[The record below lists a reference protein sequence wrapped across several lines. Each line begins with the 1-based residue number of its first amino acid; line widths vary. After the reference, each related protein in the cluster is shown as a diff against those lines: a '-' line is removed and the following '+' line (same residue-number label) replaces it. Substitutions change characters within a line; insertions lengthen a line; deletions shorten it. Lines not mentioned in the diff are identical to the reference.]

1 MTAVIYAR
9 YSSDNQREESIEG
22 QIRECTAYAEKN
34 GITIVKHYIDRAISA
49 KTDNRPEFQ
58 QMIKDSDKKLFDIV
72 LVWKLD
78 RFARNR
84 YDSARYKTQLKK
96 NGVKLMSA
104 TEIISEGPEGIILE
118 SVLEGYAEYYS
129 ADLAEKV
136 VRGQTENILK
146 GRCNGGRGTFGYTL
160 DSERKFHIDPLTSP
174 FVLESFRK
182 YNEGSTMKEIRD
194 WLNEN
199 GIKNPVG
206 GAFTYNSVEHMLKN
220 RRYIGE
226 LKFRDVVV
234 PDAIPPIIPLELFED
249 VQEKIAKNKKAPARR
264 KAEDDYL
271 LTTKLFCGYCG
282 ALMFGESGTSRT
294 GEVHRYYKCATAKK
308 HKGCKKKTVRKQ
320 WLEDLVVN
328 QTMQLVKDDAA
339 MESIIAKVMELQNKE
354 NTNIPLYKKQ
364 LRDAESGIQNM
375 LNAIQAGILT
385 SSTKERL
392 EQLEETK
399 RELEARIAEEK
410 LAKPKV
416 TEEFIRFWLLRFRK
430 LDMSLKDQRQALVD
444 TFINAIY
451 LYDDKVLITF
461 NYKEG
466 TQTVTFGEAAEAASK
481 GNGSDLDCFTAPENA
496 VKSKDFMAFLFCK
509 PWVHGFCTV
518 FARSVLSMSDY
529 VGRCIALQSVPFF
542 ASGEQGQAQLCL
554 HFRVGILEQFQK
566 SRHGDG
572 GFACGGY
579 SLRAGGVGLGIEAA
593 FKLLAP
599 LHRQQKGIVQK
610 LMDLMEGSAGEGAL
624 LLLGRKV
631 SPLAAHILSA
641 RGLAQGVVQGFDVL
655 RPQLLHLH
663 LPDIG
668 DDEVLDEGQIGLVGL
683 GCPLVLAA
691 LLGQPVHQEL
701 CYRHRGRD
709 QEIAGRQLMLDLF
722 LAFYRLLLGGKALPF
737 VAALAVLVLIG
748 VLFFNFLLQFSIAV
762 VMIRAG
768 IECAKS
774 ILHKAAMRFLHGGGR
789 HIMYVDWEYYKIF
802 YYVAKYQNFTKA
814 ARVLGNNQPNITH
827 SMNRLESQLNCVL
840 FIRSNRGVTLTP
852 EGEMLYSRIASAAVQ
867 IQDAEEELSASA
879 TLEHG
884 TISISATETAL
895 NIYLSKKLQDFHTE
909 YPGIRLRI
917 SNHSTPQAVQA
928 VKNGEVDFAIVS
940 TPAEIESGLK
950 MVELKPFYEVL
961 VGGRTFTALASQSLT
976 LKELRSYPL
985 ISLSDESVTRSLYRQ
1000 FFLDHGAVL
1009 KPDTEAATTDQM
1021 LTLVKS
1027 ELGLAFVP
1035 EPMARDGLE
1044 RGELVQL
1051 HLQEIIP
1058 TRSICLVYDRHRPL
1072 NTAARKFQQML
1083 TKADP
1088 PRPAESKQTE
1098 SISFVSQ

>member
-129 ADLAEKV
+129 ADLSEKV
-136 VRGQTENILK
+136 IRGMTENALK
-146 GRCNGGRGTFGYTL
+146 GKFTGGAIPFGYIINA
-160 DSERKFHIDPLTSP
+160 DHRFEIDPLTAP
-174 FVLESFRK
+174 FVAETFQR
-182 YNEGSTMKEIRD
+182 YNDGQTMREIRD
-194 WLNEN
+194 WLNEK
-199 GIKNPVG
+199 GVKNQRG
-206 GAFTYNSVEHMLKN
+206 GLMTFNTIQHMLNN

-226 LKFRDVVV
+226 LKYRDVLI
-234 PDAIPPIIPLELFED
+234 PDAIPSIVSAELFND

-354 NTNIPLYKKQ
+354 NTNIPLYEKQ

-466 TQTVTFGEAAEAASK
+466 TQTVTFGEATEVASE

-496 VKSKDFMAFLFCK
+496 VKSKDFMAFLFF
-509 PWVHGFCTV
+509 WQSLHT
-518 FARSVLSMSDY
+518 FAHLLHT
-529 VGRCIALQSVPFF
+529 LQKSHERF
-542 ASGEQGQAQLCL
+542 ASLAQ
-554 HFRVGILEQFQK
+554 HVFRCTKKNLLREEH
-566 SRHGDG
+566 SRQ
-572 GFACGGY
+572 
-579 SLRAGGVGLGIEAA
+579 LAA
-593 FKLLAP
+593 FLC
-599 LHRQQKGIVQK
+599 V
-610 LMDLMEGSAGEGAL
+610 
-624 LLLGRKV
+624 
-631 SPLAAHILSA
+631 
-641 RGLAQGVVQGFDVL
+641 
-655 RPQLLHLH
+655 H
-663 LPDIG
+663 LPDGFKDHFTCDFCCHRRFVFRGFLRLRTCHILRV
-668 DDEVLDEGQIGLVGL
+668 EVGFDLLSQLQPGLVLRVGV
-683 GCPLVLAA
+683 G
-691 LLGQPVHQEL
+691 VHQDGGS
-701 CYRHRGRD
+701 CM
-709 QEIAGRQLMLDLF
+709 AGV
-722 LAFYRLLLGGKALPF
+722 AL
-737 VAALAVLVLIG
+737 
-748 VLFFNFLLQFSIAV
+748 
-762 VMIRAG
+762 
-768 IECAKS
+768 
-774 ILHKAAMRFLHGGGR
+774 H
-789 HIMYVDWEYYKIF
+789 
-802 YYVAKYQNFTKA
+802 
-814 ARVLGNNQPNITH
+814 
-827 SMNRLESQLNCVL
+827 RLE
-840 FIRSNRGVTLTP
+840 VTA
-852 EGEMLYSRIASAAVQ
+852 R
-867 IQDAEEELSASA
+867 
-879 TLEHG
+879 
-884 TISISATETAL
+884 
-895 NIYLSKKLQDFHTE
+895 LQ
-909 YPGIRLRI
+909 
-917 SNHSTPQAVQA
+917 Q
-928 VKNGEVDFAIVS
+928 
-940 TPAEIESGLK
+940 
-950 MVELKPFYEVL
+950 L
-961 VGGRTFTALASQSLT
+961 VGGTGVAQTVEYDL
-976 LKELRSYPL
+976 LKLRVLCPPHTVPL
-985 ISLSDESVTRSLYRQ
+985 RQ
-1000 FFLDHGAVL
+1000 NVRCNG
-1009 KPDTEAATTDQM
+1009 
-1021 LTLVKS
+1021 
-1027 ELGLAFVP
+1027 
-1035 EPMARDGLE
+1035 
-1044 RGELVQL
+1044 
-1051 HLQEIIP
+1051 
-1058 TRSICLVYDRHRPL
+1058 
-1072 NTAARKFQQML
+1072 
-1083 TKADP
+1083 
-1088 PRPAESKQTE
+1088 
-1098 SISFVSQ
+1098 

>member
-160 DSERKFHIDPLTSP
+160 DPERKFHIDPLTSP
-174 FVLESFRK
+174 FVLESFKK

-234 PDAIPPIIPLELFED
+234 PNAIPPIIPLELFED

-320 WLEDLVVN
+320 WLEDLVVTE
-328 QTMQLVKDDAA
+328 TMKLVEDDASMNA
-339 MESIIAKVMELQNKE
+339 IIAKVMELQNQE
-354 NTNIPLYKKQ
+354 STDLPIYEKQ
-364 LRDAESGIQNM
+364 LKETETGITNM
-375 LNAIQAGILT
+375 LNAIQMGILT

-392 EQLEETK
+392 EALEEQRK
-399 RELEARIAEEK
+399 ELQARIAEER
-410 LAKPKV
+410 LAKPKMK
-416 TEEFIRFWLLRFRK
+416 EEFVRFWLLRFRK
-430 LDMSLKDQRQALVD
+430 LDMTQPEQRQALVD

-466 TQTVTFGEAAEAASK
+466 TETVAFGEAVKAEKS
-481 GNGSDLDCFTAPENA
+481 SDMSARGAPENA

-518 FARSVLSMSDY
+518 FARSVLSMSDD

-542 ASGEQGQAQLCL
+542 ASGEQC
-554 HFRVGILEQFQK
+554 
-566 SRHGDG
+566 
-572 GFACGGY
+572 
-579 SLRAGGVGLGIEAA
+579 
-593 FKLLAP
+593 
-599 LHRQQKGIVQK
+599 
-610 LMDLMEGSAGEGAL
+610 
-624 LLLGRKV
+624 
-631 SPLAAHILSA
+631 
-641 RGLAQGVVQGFDVL
+641 
-655 RPQLLHLH
+655 
-663 LPDIG
+663 
-668 DDEVLDEGQIGLVGL
+668 
-683 GCPLVLAA
+683 
-691 LLGQPVHQEL
+691 
-701 CYRHRGRD
+701 
-709 QEIAGRQLMLDLF
+709 
-722 LAFYRLLLGGKALPF
+722 
-737 VAALAVLVLIG
+737 
-748 VLFFNFLLQFSIAV
+748 
-762 VMIRAG
+762 
-768 IECAKS
+768 
-774 ILHKAAMRFLHGGGR
+774 
-789 HIMYVDWEYYKIF
+789 
-802 YYVAKYQNFTKA
+802 
-814 ARVLGNNQPNITH
+814 
-827 SMNRLESQLNCVL
+827 
-840 FIRSNRGVTLTP
+840 
-852 EGEMLYSRIASAAVQ
+852 
-867 IQDAEEELSASA
+867 
-879 TLEHG
+879 
-884 TISISATETAL
+884 
-895 NIYLSKKLQDFHTE
+895 
-909 YPGIRLRI
+909 
-917 SNHSTPQAVQA
+917 
-928 VKNGEVDFAIVS
+928 
-940 TPAEIESGLK
+940 
-950 MVELKPFYEVL
+950 
-961 VGGRTFTALASQSLT
+961 
-976 LKELRSYPL
+976 
-985 ISLSDESVTRSLYRQ
+985 
-1000 FFLDHGAVL
+1000 
-1009 KPDTEAATTDQM
+1009 
-1021 LTLVKS
+1021 
-1027 ELGLAFVP
+1027 
-1035 EPMARDGLE
+1035 
-1044 RGELVQL
+1044 
-1051 HLQEIIP
+1051 
-1058 TRSICLVYDRHRPL
+1058 
-1072 NTAARKFQQML
+1072 
-1083 TKADP
+1083 
-1088 PRPAESKQTE
+1088 
-1098 SISFVSQ
+1098 

>member
-160 DSERKFHIDPLTSP
+160 DSERKFHIDPLISP
-174 FVLESFRK
+174 FVLESFKK

-354 NTNIPLYKKQ
+354 NTNIPLYEKQ

-466 TQTVTFGEAAEAASK
+466 TQTVTFGEATEVATE
-481 GNGSDLDCFTAPENA
+481 GNGSDLDCFTAPRKTSTHC
-496 VKSKDFMAFLFCK
+496 VLVFLFCLRDGRGSNK
-509 PWVHGFCTV
+509 AAAHSAASKATVRLCLACGSQRVGMSTVEAVDRKISWLFCFVSHGCTV
-518 FARSVLSMSDY
+518 FARSVFSMSDD

-542 ASGEQGQAQLCL
+542 ASGEQCQAQLCL
-554 HFRVGILEQFQK
+554 HFRVGILEQFQE

-579 SLRAGGVGLGIEAA
+579 SLRAGGVGFGIEAA
-593 FKLLAP
+593 FKLLAQ
-599 LHRQQKGIVQK
+599 LHTG
-610 LMDLMEGSAGEGAL
+610 GL
-624 LLLGRKV
+624 LDKSDKDFLE
-631 SPLAAHILSA
+631 
-641 RGLAQGVVQGFDVL
+641 DVL
-655 RPQLLHLH
+655 R
-663 LPDIG
+663 
-668 DDEVLDEGQIGLVGL
+668 
-683 GCPLVLAA
+683 
-691 LLGQPVHQEL
+691 
-701 CYRHRGRD
+701 
-709 QEIAGRQLMLDLF
+709 
-722 LAFYRLLLGGKALPF
+722 
-737 VAALAVLVLIG
+737 
-748 VLFFNFLLQFSIAV
+748 FF
-762 VMIRAG
+762 
-768 IECAKS
+768 
-774 ILHKAAMRFLHGGGR
+774 
-789 HIMYVDWEYYKIF
+789 
-802 YYVAKYQNFTKA
+802 
-814 ARVLGNNQPNITH
+814 
-827 SMNRLESQLNCVL
+827 
-840 FIRSNRGVTLTP
+840 
-852 EGEMLYSRIASAAVQ
+852 
-867 IQDAEEELSASA
+867 
-879 TLEHG
+879 
-884 TISISATETAL
+884 
-895 NIYLSKKLQDFHTE
+895 
-909 YPGIRLRI
+909 
-917 SNHSTPQAVQA
+917 
-928 VKNGEVDFAIVS
+928 
-940 TPAEIESGLK
+940 
-950 MVELKPFYEVL
+950 
-961 VGGRTFTALASQSLT
+961 
-976 LKELRSYPL
+976 
-985 ISLSDESVTRSLYRQ
+985 
-1000 FFLDHGAVL
+1000 
-1009 KPDTEAATTDQM
+1009 
-1021 LTLVKS
+1021 
-1027 ELGLAFVP
+1027 
-1035 EPMARDGLE
+1035 
-1044 RGELVQL
+1044 
-1051 HLQEIIP
+1051 
-1058 TRSICLVYDRHRPL
+1058 
-1072 NTAARKFQQML
+1072 
-1083 TKADP
+1083 
-1088 PRPAESKQTE
+1088 
-1098 SISFVSQ
+1098 

>member
-160 DSERKFHIDPLTSP
+160 DSERKFHIDPLISP
-174 FVLESFRK
+174 FVLESFKK

-354 NTNIPLYKKQ
+354 NTNIPLYEKQ

-466 TQTVTFGEAAEAASK
+466 TQTVTFGEATEVASE

-509 PWVHGFCTV
+509 PWLHGFCTV

-542 ASGEQGQAQLCL
+542 ASGEQCQAQLCL

-579 SLRAGGVGLGIEAA
+579 SLRAGGVGLGVLLHPLHGTVDGEGAHTVGSIKVDVLRGQTCHLPFPQRTHQRQMQDRILHAVQCRPHLVHLPDAA
-593 FKLLAP
+593 LLGGLFGRFHRDRAFDEDAP

-610 LMDLMEGSAGEGAL
+610 LVDLIESSAGEGAL
-624 LLLGRKV
+624 LLLG
-631 SPLAAHILSA
+631 
-641 RGLAQGVVQGFDVL
+641 QQ
-655 RPQLLHLH
+655 
-663 LPDIG
+663 
-668 DDEVLDEGQIGLVGL
+668 
-683 GCPLVLAA
+683 
-691 LLGQPVHQEL
+691 VHQEL
-701 CYRHRGRD
+701 CHRHGGR
-709 QEIAGRQLMLDLF
+709 R
-722 LAFYRLLLGGKALPF
+722 P
-737 VAALAVLVLIG
+737 
-748 VLFFNFLLQFSIAV
+748 SIATP
-762 VMIRAG
+762 IRASFCRRTG
-768 IECAKS
+768 ACRICS
-774 ILHKAAMRFLHGGGR
+774 QPLFRISR
-789 HIMYVDWEYYKIF
+789 
-802 YYVAKYQNFTKA
+802 
-814 ARVLGNNQPNITH
+814 NQ
-827 SMNRLESQLNCVL
+827 
-840 FIRSNRGVTLTP
+840 GVT
-852 EGEMLYSRIASAAVQ
+852 
-867 IQDAEEELSASA
+867 
-879 TLEHG
+879 H
-884 TISISATETAL
+884 
-895 NIYLSKKLQDFHTE
+895 
-909 YPGIRLRI
+909 
-917 SNHSTPQAVQA
+917 
-928 VKNGEVDFAIVS
+928 
-940 TPAEIESGLK
+940 
-950 MVELKPFYEVL
+950 
-961 VGGRTFTALASQSLT
+961 
-976 LKELRSYPL
+976 
-985 ISLSDESVTRSLYRQ
+985 
-1000 FFLDHGAVL
+1000 
-1009 KPDTEAATTDQM
+1009 
-1021 LTLVKS
+1021 
-1027 ELGLAFVP
+1027 
-1035 EPMARDGLE
+1035 
-1044 RGELVQL
+1044 
-1051 HLQEIIP
+1051 
-1058 TRSICLVYDRHRPL
+1058 
-1072 NTAARKFQQML
+1072 
-1083 TKADP
+1083 
-1088 PRPAESKQTE
+1088 
-1098 SISFVSQ
+1098 

>member
-34 GITIVKHYIDRAISA
+34 DITIVKHYIDRAISA
-49 KTDNRPEFQ
+49 KTDNRPQFQ

-160 DSERKFHIDPLTSP
+160 DSERKFHIDPLASP
-174 FVLESFRK
+174 FVLESFTK
-182 YNEGSTMKEIRD
+182 YRDGLTMKEIRD

-206 GAFTYNSVEHMLKN
+206 GEFTYNSVEHMLKN

-234 PDAIPPIIPLELFED
+234 PDAIPPIVPLELFDD

-271 LTTKLFCGYCG
+271 LTTKLHCGCCG

-308 HKGCKKKTVRKQ
+308 KKGCKKKTVRKQ

-328 QTMQLVKDDAA
+328 QTMQLVRDDAA
-339 MESIIAKVMELQNKE
+339 MESIIAKVMELQDRE
-354 NTNIPLYKKQ
+354 NTNLPLYEKQ

-444 TFINAIY
+444 TFINSIY

-466 TQTVTFGEAAEAASK
+466 TQTVTFGEATEVASE
-481 GNGSDLDCFTAPENA
+481 GNGSDLDCIPAPEYSGDVDALGVLRVLEA
-496 VKSKDFMAFLFCK
+496 VRVCGLTKTCKVYQASTSELYGKVEEVPQRETTPFHPYSPYAVAKQYGFWMVKEYRDAYGMFAVNGILFNHESERRGENFVTRK
-509 PWVHGFCTV
+509 ITLAAGRIAEGLQDHLELGNMDSLRDWGY
-518 FARSVLSMSDY
+518 AKDY
-529 VGRCIALQSVPFF
+529 VECMWLIMQQEKPDDFVIATGVQHTVRDFTEKAFAANGITLRWEGTGIDEKGYDVATGKMLVCVNPQWFRPTDVDNLWGDPTKAKTVLGWNPQSTTY
-542 ASGEQGQAQLCL
+542 EQLVEIMAK
-554 HFRVGILEQFQK
+554 HDRE
-566 SRHGDG
+566 
-572 GFACGGY
+572 
-579 SLRAGGVGLGIEAA
+579 RAKRE
-593 FKLLAP
+593 
-599 LHRQQKGIVQK
+599 
-610 LMDLMEGSAGEGAL
+610 
-624 LLLGRKV
+624 
-631 SPLAAHILSA
+631 
-641 RGLAQGVVQGFDVL
+641 
-655 RPQLLHLH
+655 
-663 LPDIG
+663 
-668 DDEVLDEGQIGLVGL
+668 
-683 GCPLVLAA
+683 
-691 LLGQPVHQEL
+691 
-701 CYRHRGRD
+701 
-709 QEIAGRQLMLDLF
+709 
-722 LAFYRLLLGGKALPF
+722 KALK
-737 VAALAVLVLIG
+737 AVL
-748 VLFFNFLLQFSIAV
+748 
-762 VMIRAG
+762 
-768 IECAKS
+768 
-774 ILHKAAMRFLHGGGR
+774 
-789 HIMYVDWEYYKIF
+789 
-802 YYVAKYQNFTKA
+802 
-814 ARVLGNNQPNITH
+814 
-827 SMNRLESQLNCVL
+827 
-840 FIRSNRGVTLTP
+840 
-852 EGEMLYSRIASAAVQ
+852 
-867 IQDAEEELSASA
+867 
-879 TLEHG
+879 
-884 TISISATETAL
+884 
-895 NIYLSKKLQDFHTE
+895 
-909 YPGIRLRI
+909 
-917 SNHSTPQAVQA
+917 
-928 VKNGEVDFAIVS
+928 
-940 TPAEIESGLK
+940 
-950 MVELKPFYEVL
+950 
-961 VGGRTFTALASQSLT
+961 
-976 LKELRSYPL
+976 
-985 ISLSDESVTRSLYRQ
+985 
-1000 FFLDHGAVL
+1000 
-1009 KPDTEAATTDQM
+1009 
-1021 LTLVKS
+1021 
-1027 ELGLAFVP
+1027 
-1035 EPMARDGLE
+1035 
-1044 RGELVQL
+1044 
-1051 HLQEIIP
+1051 
-1058 TRSICLVYDRHRPL
+1058 
-1072 NTAARKFQQML
+1072 
-1083 TKADP
+1083 
-1088 PRPAESKQTE
+1088 
-1098 SISFVSQ
+1098 

>member
-34 GITIVKHYIDRAISA
+34 GITVVKHYIDRAISA

-174 FVLESFRK
+174 FVLESFKK

-206 GAFTYNSVEHMLKN
+206 GVFTYNSVEHMLKN

-234 PDAIPPIIPLELFED
+234 PDAIPPIVPLELFED

-328 QTMQLVKDDAA
+328 QTMQLVRDDAA
-339 MESIIAKVMELQNKE
+339 MESIIAKVMELQDRE
-354 NTNIPLYKKQ
+354 NTNLPLYEKQ

-410 LAKPKV
+410 LAKPKIK
-416 TEEFIRFWLLRFRK
+416 EEFIRFWLMRFRK

-466 TQTVTFGEAAEAASK
+466 TQTVTFGEATEVASK
-481 GNGSDLDCFTAPENA
+481 GNGSDLDCIPAPENA

-542 ASGEQGQAQLCL
+542 ASGEQCQAELCL

-572 GFACGGY
+572 GFATDL
-579 SLRAGGVGLGIEAA
+579 LRD
-593 FKLLAP
+593 F
-599 LHRQQKGIVQK
+599 
-610 LMDLMEGSAGEGAL
+610 
-624 LLLGRKV
+624 
-631 SPLAAHILSA
+631 
-641 RGLAQGVVQGFDVL
+641 L
-655 RPQLLHLH
+655 RRAQLLHHDLQSGAGL
-663 LPDIG
+663 LP
-668 DDEVLDEGQIGLVGL
+668 
-683 GCPLVLAA
+683 GCGPAGARAAGFSADTPGALPLQL
-691 LLGQPVHQEL
+691 
-701 CYRHRGRD
+701 RHR
-709 QEIAGRQLMLDLF
+709 I
-722 LAFYRLLLGGKALPF
+722 
-737 VAALAVLVLIG
+737 
-748 VLFFNFLLQFSIAV
+748 
-762 VMIRAG
+762 
-768 IECAKS
+768 
-774 ILHKAAMRFLHGGGR
+774 GGR
-789 HIMYVDWEYYKIF
+789 YPEPDHHPAGKGSRGGETIRDRSG
-802 YYVAKYQNFTKA
+802 A
-814 ARVLGNNQPNITH
+814 AGHRPGG
-827 SMNRLESQLNCVL
+827 
-840 FIRSNRGVTLTP
+840 RGRRNP
-852 EGEMLYSRIASAAVQ
+852 YSRPSSSIRRTSCRLAHSAVYRRRISSSGWAR
-867 IQDAEEELSASA
+867 S
-879 TLEHG
+879 G
-884 TISISATETAL
+884 TITVTKPPAA
-895 NIYLSKKLQDFHTE
+895 
-909 YPGIRLRI
+909 PAR
-917 SNHSTPQAVQA
+917 TP
-928 VKNGEVDFAIVS
+928 
-940 TPAEIESGLK
+940 L
-950 MVELKPFYEVL
+950 
-961 VGGRTFTALASQSLT
+961 
-976 LKELRSYPL
+976 
-985 ISLSDESVTRSLYRQ
+985 
-1000 FFLDHGAVL
+1000 
-1009 KPDTEAATTDQM
+1009 
-1021 LTLVKS
+1021 
-1027 ELGLAFVP
+1027 
-1035 EPMARDGLE
+1035 
-1044 RGELVQL
+1044 
-1051 HLQEIIP
+1051 
-1058 TRSICLVYDRHRPL
+1058 
-1072 NTAARKFQQML
+1072 
-1083 TKADP
+1083 
-1088 PRPAESKQTE
+1088 
-1098 SISFVSQ
+1098 

>member
-174 FVLESFRK
+174 FVMESFKK

-194 WLNEN
+194 WLNEK

-354 NTNIPLYKKQ
+354 NTNIPLYEKQ

-444 TFINAIY
+444 TFINSIY

-466 TQTVTFGEAAEAASK
+466 TQTVTFGEATEVASE

-542 ASGEQGQAQLCL
+542 ASGEQGQAELCL

-579 SLRAGGVGLGIEAA
+579 SLRAGGVGLGVLLHPLHGTVDGEGAHTVGSIKVDVLRGQTCHLPFPQRTHQRQMQDRILHAVQCRPHLVHLPDAA
-593 FKLLAP
+593 LLGGLFGRFHRDRAFDEDAP

-610 LMDLMEGSAGEGAL
+610 LVDLIESSAGEGAL
-624 LLLGRKV
+624 LLLG
-631 SPLAAHILSA
+631 
-641 RGLAQGVVQGFDVL
+641 QQ
-655 RPQLLHLH
+655 
-663 LPDIG
+663 
-668 DDEVLDEGQIGLVGL
+668 
-683 GCPLVLAA
+683 
-691 LLGQPVHQEL
+691 VHQEL
-701 CYRHRGRD
+701 CHRHGGR
-709 QEIAGRQLMLDLF
+709 R
-722 LAFYRLLLGGKALPF
+722 P
-737 VAALAVLVLIG
+737 
-748 VLFFNFLLQFSIAV
+748 SIATP
-762 VMIRAG
+762 IRASFCRRTG
-768 IECAKS
+768 ACRICS
-774 ILHKAAMRFLHGGGR
+774 QPLFRISR
-789 HIMYVDWEYYKIF
+789 
-802 YYVAKYQNFTKA
+802 
-814 ARVLGNNQPNITH
+814 NQ
-827 SMNRLESQLNCVL
+827 
-840 FIRSNRGVTLTP
+840 GVT
-852 EGEMLYSRIASAAVQ
+852 
-867 IQDAEEELSASA
+867 
-879 TLEHG
+879 H
-884 TISISATETAL
+884 
-895 NIYLSKKLQDFHTE
+895 
-909 YPGIRLRI
+909 
-917 SNHSTPQAVQA
+917 
-928 VKNGEVDFAIVS
+928 
-940 TPAEIESGLK
+940 
-950 MVELKPFYEVL
+950 
-961 VGGRTFTALASQSLT
+961 
-976 LKELRSYPL
+976 
-985 ISLSDESVTRSLYRQ
+985 
-1000 FFLDHGAVL
+1000 
-1009 KPDTEAATTDQM
+1009 
-1021 LTLVKS
+1021 
-1027 ELGLAFVP
+1027 
-1035 EPMARDGLE
+1035 
-1044 RGELVQL
+1044 
-1051 HLQEIIP
+1051 
-1058 TRSICLVYDRHRPL
+1058 
-1072 NTAARKFQQML
+1072 
-1083 TKADP
+1083 
-1088 PRPAESKQTE
+1088 
-1098 SISFVSQ
+1098 

>member
-34 GITIVKHYIDRAISA
+34 DITIVKHYIDRAISA
-49 KTDNRPEFQ
+49 KTDNRPQFQ

-160 DSERKFHIDPLTSP
+160 DSERKFHIDPLASP
-174 FVLESFRK
+174 FVLESFTK
-182 YNEGSTMKEIRD
+182 YRDGLTMKEIRD

-206 GAFTYNSVEHMLKN
+206 GEFTYNSVEHMLKN

-234 PDAIPPIIPLELFED
+234 PDAIPPIVPLELFDD

-271 LTTKLFCGYCG
+271 LTTKLHCGCCG

-308 HKGCKKKTVRKQ
+308 KKGCKKKTVRKQ

-328 QTMQLVKDDAA
+328 QTMQLVRDDAA
-339 MESIIAKVMELQNKE
+339 MESIIAKVMELQDRE
-354 NTNIPLYKKQ
+354 NTNLPLYEKQ

-410 LAKPKV
+410 LAKPKIK
-416 TEEFIRFWLLRFRK
+416 EEFIRFWLMRFRK

-444 TFINAIY
+444 TFINSIY

-466 TQTVTFGEAAEAASK
+466 TQTITFEEAAQAASK
-481 GNGSDLDCFTAPENA
+481 ENGSDLDCFTAPENA

-509 PWVHGFCTV
+509 PWLHGFCTV
-518 FARSVLSMSDY
+518 FARSVLSMSD
-529 VGRCIALQSVPFF
+529 
-542 ASGEQGQAQLCL
+542 
-554 HFRVGILEQFQK
+554 
-566 SRHGDG
+566 
-572 GFACGGY
+572 
-579 SLRAGGVGLGIEAA
+579 
-593 FKLLAP
+593 
-599 LHRQQKGIVQK
+599 
-610 LMDLMEGSAGEGAL
+610 
-624 LLLGRKV
+624 
-631 SPLAAHILSA
+631 
-641 RGLAQGVVQGFDVL
+641 
-655 RPQLLHLH
+655 
-663 LPDIG
+663 
-668 DDEVLDEGQIGLVGL
+668 
-683 GCPLVLAA
+683 
-691 LLGQPVHQEL
+691 
-701 CYRHRGRD
+701 
-709 QEIAGRQLMLDLF
+709 QEIAGRQLMLDLL
-722 LAFYRLLLGGKALPF
+722 LAFHRLLFGGKALSF

-895 NIYLSKKLQDFHTE
+895 NIYLSKKLRDFHTE

>member
-78 RFARNR
+78 RFTRNR

-160 DSERKFHIDPLTSP
+160 DSERKFHIDPLASP

-182 YNEGSTMKEIRD
+182 YRDGLTMKEIRD

-234 PDAIPPIIPLELFED
+234 PDAIPPIVPLELFDD
-249 VQEKIAKNKKAPARR
+249 VQEKMLKNKKAPARR

-271 LTTKLFCGYCG
+271 LTTKLYCGYCG

-308 HKGCKKKTVRKQ
+308 KKGCKKKTVRKQ
-320 WLEDLVVN
+320 WLENLVVN

-339 MESIIAKVMELQNKE
+339 MESIIAKVMELQDRE
-354 NTNIPLYKKQ
+354 NTNIPLYEKQ

-444 TFINAIY
+444 TFINSIY

-466 TQTVTFGEAAEAASK
+466 TQTITFEEAAEAASK
-481 GNGSDLDCFTAPENA
+481 GNGSDLDCFTAPRKTSTQCVLVFLGAEEDLNRAAARSA
-496 VKSKDFMAFLFCK
+496 VSNQPGGLLLSPRFPTRRNVYREACRLFC
-509 PWVHGFCTV
+509 
-518 FARSVLSMSDY
+518 
-529 VGRCIALQSVPFF
+529 
-542 ASGEQGQAQLCL
+542 
-554 HFRVGILEQFQK
+554 
-566 SRHGDG
+566 
-572 GFACGGY
+572 
-579 SLRAGGVGLGIEAA
+579 
-593 FKLLAP
+593 
-599 LHRQQKGIVQK
+599 
-610 LMDLMEGSAGEGAL
+610 
-624 LLLGRKV
+624 
-631 SPLAAHILSA
+631 
-641 RGLAQGVVQGFDVL
+641 
-655 RPQLLHLH
+655 
-663 LPDIG
+663 
-668 DDEVLDEGQIGLVGL
+668 
-683 GCPLVLAA
+683 
-691 LLGQPVHQEL
+691 
-701 CYRHRGRD
+701 
-709 QEIAGRQLMLDLF
+709 
-722 LAFYRLLLGGKALPF
+722 
-737 VAALAVLVLIG
+737 
-748 VLFFNFLLQFSIAV
+748 
-762 VMIRAG
+762 
-768 IECAKS
+768 
-774 ILHKAAMRFLHGGGR
+774 
-789 HIMYVDWEYYKIF
+789 
-802 YYVAKYQNFTKA
+802 FT
-814 ARVLGNNQPNITH
+814 Q
-827 SMNRLESQLNCVL
+827 
-840 FIRSNRGVTLTP
+840 
-852 EGEMLYSRIASAAVQ
+852 
-867 IQDAEEELSASA
+867 
-879 TLEHG
+879 
-884 TISISATETAL
+884 
-895 NIYLSKKLQDFHTE
+895 
-909 YPGIRLRI
+909 
-917 SNHSTPQAVQA
+917 
-928 VKNGEVDFAIVS
+928 
-940 TPAEIESGLK
+940 
-950 MVELKPFYEVL
+950 
-961 VGGRTFTALASQSLT
+961 
-976 LKELRSYPL
+976 
-985 ISLSDESVTRSLYRQ
+985 
-1000 FFLDHGAVL
+1000 
-1009 KPDTEAATTDQM
+1009 
-1021 LTLVKS
+1021 
-1027 ELGLAFVP
+1027 
-1035 EPMARDGLE
+1035 
-1044 RGELVQL
+1044 
-1051 HLQEIIP
+1051 
-1058 TRSICLVYDRHRPL
+1058 
-1072 NTAARKFQQML
+1072 
-1083 TKADP
+1083 
-1088 PRPAESKQTE
+1088 
-1098 SISFVSQ
+1098 

>member
-9 YSSDNQREESIEG
+9 YSSDSQREESIEG
-22 QIRECTAYAEKN
+22 QIRECTAYAKKN

-49 KTDNRPEFQ
+49 KTDNRPQFQ

-96 NGVKLMSA
+96 NGVKLVSA

-160 DSERKFHIDPLTSP
+160 DSERKFHIDPLASP

-182 YNEGSTMKEIRD
+182 YRNGLTMKEIRD

-234 PDAIPPIIPLELFED
+234 PDAIPPIVPLELFDD

-271 LTTKLFCGYCG
+271 LTTKLHCGYCG

-308 HKGCKKKTVRKQ
+308 KKGCKKKTVRKQ

-328 QTMQLVKDDAA
+328 QTMQLVRNDAA

-354 NTNIPLYKKQ
+354 NTNIPLYEKQ

-444 TFINAIY
+444 TFINSIY

-466 TQTVTFGEAAEAASK
+466 TQTITFEEAAQAASK
-481 GNGSDLDCFTAPENA
+481 GNGSDLDCFPAPENA
-496 VKSKDFMAFLFCK
+496 VKSKGFMAFLFCK
-509 PWVHGFCTV
+509 PRVHGFCTV
-518 FARSVLSMSDY
+518 FARWVLS
-529 VGRCIALQSVPFF
+529 I
-542 ASGEQGQAQLCL
+542 
-554 HFRVGILEQFQK
+554 
-566 SRHGDG
+566 
-572 GFACGGY
+572 
-579 SLRAGGVGLGIEAA
+579 
-593 FKLLAP
+593 
-599 LHRQQKGIVQK
+599 
-610 LMDLMEGSAGEGAL
+610 
-624 LLLGRKV
+624 
-631 SPLAAHILSA
+631 
-641 RGLAQGVVQGFDVL
+641 
-655 RPQLLHLH
+655 
-663 LPDIG
+663 
-668 DDEVLDEGQIGLVGL
+668 
-683 GCPLVLAA
+683 
-691 LLGQPVHQEL
+691 
-701 CYRHRGRD
+701 
-709 QEIAGRQLMLDLF
+709 
-722 LAFYRLLLGGKALPF
+722 
-737 VAALAVLVLIG
+737 
-748 VLFFNFLLQFSIAV
+748 
-762 VMIRAG
+762 
-768 IECAKS
+768 
-774 ILHKAAMRFLHGGGR
+774 
-789 HIMYVDWEYYKIF
+789 
-802 YYVAKYQNFTKA
+802 
-814 ARVLGNNQPNITH
+814 
-827 SMNRLESQLNCVL
+827 
-840 FIRSNRGVTLTP
+840 FIRSNESLSIIHKVLRRSEHFLTERVQP
-852 EGEMLYSRIASAAVQ
+852 IDAFGFPSAARGEKEPFDGCISLIHSQGTGYIKRSDVKKN
-867 IQDAEEELSASA
+867 AELIDKYKA
-879 TLEHG
+879 
-884 TISISATETAL
+884 TISIL
-895 NIYLSKKLQDFHTE
+895 V
-909 YPGIRLRI
+909 PC
-917 SNHSTPQAVQA
+917 
-928 VKNGEVDFAIVS
+928 NGEVGIDPSKGYKAITTPRIEIPGEVNTFSYLVLGAFDTEEEIKNYKQYLMCKFTRFMLRLTYSSMHIARANFVFVPDQDFMETWTDEKLYKKYELTEEEI
-940 TPAEIESGLK
+940 TFIESTIRV
-950 MVELKPFYEVL
+950 ME
-961 VGGRTFTALASQSLT
+961 
-976 LKELRSYPL
+976 
-985 ISLSDESVTRSLYRQ
+985 
-1000 FFLDHGAVL
+1000 
-1009 KPDTEAATTDQM
+1009 
-1021 LTLVKS
+1021 
-1027 ELGLAFVP
+1027 
-1035 EPMARDGLE
+1035 
-1044 RGELVQL
+1044 
-1051 HLQEIIP
+1051 
-1058 TRSICLVYDRHRPL
+1058 
-1072 NTAARKFQQML
+1072 
-1083 TKADP
+1083 
-1088 PRPAESKQTE
+1088 
-1098 SISFVSQ
+1098 

>member
-34 GITIVKHYIDRAISA
+34 GITVVKHYIDRAISA
-49 KTDNRPEFQ
+49 KTDNRPQFQ

-160 DSERKFHIDPLTSP
+160 DSERKFHIDPLASP

-182 YNEGSTMKEIRD
+182 YRNGLTMKEIRD

-271 LTTKLFCGYCG
+271 LTTKLYCGYCG

-308 HKGCKKKTVRKQ
+308 KKGCKKKTVRKQ

-328 QTMQLVKDDAA
+328 QTMQLVRDDAA
-339 MESIIAKVMELQNKE
+339 MESIIAKVMELQDRE
-354 NTNIPLYKKQ
+354 NTNLPLYEKQ

-444 TFINAIY
+444 TFINSIY

-466 TQTVTFGEAAEAASK
+466 TQTITFEEAAQAASK
-481 GNGSDLDCFTAPENA
+481 GNGSDLDCFPAPENA
-496 VKSKDFMAFLFCK
+496 VKSKGFMAFLFCK
-509 PWVHGFCTV
+509 PRVHGFCTV
-518 FARSVLSMSDY
+518 FARWVLS
-529 VGRCIALQSVPFF
+529 I
-542 ASGEQGQAQLCL
+542 
-554 HFRVGILEQFQK
+554 
-566 SRHGDG
+566 
-572 GFACGGY
+572 
-579 SLRAGGVGLGIEAA
+579 
-593 FKLLAP
+593 
-599 LHRQQKGIVQK
+599 
-610 LMDLMEGSAGEGAL
+610 
-624 LLLGRKV
+624 
-631 SPLAAHILSA
+631 
-641 RGLAQGVVQGFDVL
+641 
-655 RPQLLHLH
+655 
-663 LPDIG
+663 
-668 DDEVLDEGQIGLVGL
+668 
-683 GCPLVLAA
+683 
-691 LLGQPVHQEL
+691 
-701 CYRHRGRD
+701 
-709 QEIAGRQLMLDLF
+709 
-722 LAFYRLLLGGKALPF
+722 
-737 VAALAVLVLIG
+737 
-748 VLFFNFLLQFSIAV
+748 
-762 VMIRAG
+762 
-768 IECAKS
+768 
-774 ILHKAAMRFLHGGGR
+774 
-789 HIMYVDWEYYKIF
+789 
-802 YYVAKYQNFTKA
+802 
-814 ARVLGNNQPNITH
+814 
-827 SMNRLESQLNCVL
+827 
-840 FIRSNRGVTLTP
+840 FIRSNESLSIIHKVLRRSEHFLTERVQP
-852 EGEMLYSRIASAAVQ
+852 IDAFGFPSAARGEKEPFDGCISLIHSQGTGYIKRSDVKKN
-867 IQDAEEELSASA
+867 AELIDKYKA
-879 TLEHG
+879 
-884 TISISATETAL
+884 TISIL
-895 NIYLSKKLQDFHTE
+895 V
-909 YPGIRLRI
+909 PC
-917 SNHSTPQAVQA
+917 
-928 VKNGEVDFAIVS
+928 NGEVGIDPSKGYKAITTPRIEVPGEVNTFSYLVLGAFDTEEEIKNYKQYLMCKFTRFMLRLTYSSMHIARANFVFVPDQDFTEEWTDEKLYKKYELTEDEIAF
-940 TPAEIESGLK
+940 IESTIRV
-950 MVELKPFYEVL
+950 ME
-961 VGGRTFTALASQSLT
+961 
-976 LKELRSYPL
+976 
-985 ISLSDESVTRSLYRQ
+985 
-1000 FFLDHGAVL
+1000 
-1009 KPDTEAATTDQM
+1009 
-1021 LTLVKS
+1021 
-1027 ELGLAFVP
+1027 
-1035 EPMARDGLE
+1035 
-1044 RGELVQL
+1044 
-1051 HLQEIIP
+1051 
-1058 TRSICLVYDRHRPL
+1058 
-1072 NTAARKFQQML
+1072 
-1083 TKADP
+1083 
-1088 PRPAESKQTE
+1088 
-1098 SISFVSQ
+1098 

>member
-34 GITIVKHYIDRAISA
+34 DITIVKHYIDRAISA
-49 KTDNRPEFQ
+49 KTDNRPQFQ

-174 FVLESFRK
+174 FVLESFKK

-308 HKGCKKKTVRKQ
+308 HKGCKKKAVRKQ

-339 MESIIAKVMELQNKE
+339 MESIIAKVMELQDKE
-354 NTNIPLYKKQ
+354 NTNVPLYEKQ

-430 LDMSLKDQRQALVD
+430 LNMNQKDQRQALVD
-444 TFINAIY
+444 TFINSIY

-466 TQTVTFGEAAEAASK
+466 TQTVTFGEATEVASE
-481 GNGSDLDCFTAPENA
+481 GNGSDLDCIPAPRKSRTRSCSAFSFRCERGLDSFRSKAGLCETPSPLIKQDPLPQWAEKGPPMQINDLFGAAAAFETVRMPGGTEAAIPTEHAA
-496 VKSKDFMAFLFCK
+496 VI
-509 PWVHGFCTV
+509 
-518 FARSVLSMSDY
+518 Y
-529 VGRCIALQSVPFF
+529 VN
-542 ASGEQGQAQLCL
+542 EQPA
-554 HFRVGILEQFQK
+554 FRVV
-566 SRHGDG
+566 
-572 GFACGGY
+572 CT
-579 SLRAGGVGLGIEAA
+579 
-593 FKLLAP
+593 
-599 LHRQQKGIVQK
+599 
-610 LMDLMEGSAGEGAL
+610 
-624 LLLGRKV
+624 
-631 SPLAAHILSA
+631 
-641 RGLAQGVVQGFDVL
+641 
-655 RPQLLHLH
+655 PQLLPQLALGRLLTEGWIASAEEVEQIAVCAEGLKVNIYLNHPLTARRAAAQEVSSCCTDNVALGSPVEVQPLRAVPHLDVQPEWVDALAAAMNVG
-663 LPDIG
+663 LPLYQATHAVHSCFVLHEGRILCACEDIG
-668 DDEVLDEGQIGLVGL
+668 RHNALDKAVGS
-683 GCPLVLAA
+683 V
-691 LLGQPVHQEL
+691 
-701 CYRHRGRD
+701 
-709 QEIAGRQLMLDLF
+709 F
-722 LAFYRLLLGGKALPF
+722 LAGVSLSECVLYTSGRVPMDMVRKA
-737 VAALAVLVLIG
+737 
-748 VLFFNFLLQFSIAV
+748 
-762 VMIRAG
+762 IRAG
-768 IECAKS
+768 
-774 ILHKAAMRFLHGGGR
+774 
-789 HIMYVDWEYYKIF
+789 V
-802 YYVAKYQNFTKA
+802 
-814 ARVLGNNQPNITH
+814 P
-827 SMNRLESQLNCVL
+827 
-840 FIRSNRGVTLTP
+840 
-852 EGEMLYSRIASAAVQ
+852 
-867 IQDAEEELSASA
+867 
-879 TLEHG
+879 
-884 TISISATETAL
+884 AL
-895 NIYLSKKLQDFHTE
+895 VSKTM
-909 YPGIRLRI
+909 P
-917 SNHSTPQAVQA
+917 TV
-928 VKNGEVDFAIVS
+928 
-940 TPAEIESGLK
+940 
-950 MVELKPFYEVL
+950 
-961 VGGRTFTALASQSLT
+961 QSL
-976 LKELRSYPL
+976 ELAQEYGLQLLCGRKHPL
-985 ISLSDESVTRSLYRQ
+985 TSS
-1000 FFLDHGAVL
+1000 
-1009 KPDTEAATTDQM
+1009 
-1021 LTLVKS
+1021 KS
-1027 ELGLAFVP
+1027 AG
-1035 EPMARDGLE
+1035 
-1044 RGELVQL
+1044 
-1051 HLQEIIP
+1051 
-1058 TRSICLVYDRHRPL
+1058 
-1072 NTAARKFQQML
+1072 
-1083 TKADP
+1083 
-1088 PRPAESKQTE
+1088 
-1098 SISFVSQ
+1098 

>member
-129 ADLAEKV
+129 ADLSEKV
-136 VRGQTENILK
+136 IRGMTENALK
-146 GRCNGGRGTFGYTL
+146 GKFTGGAIPFGYIINA
-160 DSERKFHIDPLTSP
+160 DHRFEIDPLTAP
-174 FVLESFRK
+174 FVAETFQR
-182 YNEGSTMKEIRD
+182 YNDGQTMREIRD
-194 WLNEN
+194 WLNEK
-199 GIKNPVG
+199 GVKNQRG
-206 GAFTYNSVEHMLKN
+206 GLMTFNTIQHMLNN

-226 LKFRDVVV
+226 LKYRDVLI
-234 PDAIPPIIPLELFED
+234 PDAIPSIVSAELFND

-294 GEVHRYYKCATAKK
+294 GEVNRYYKCATAKK

-354 NTNIPLYKKQ
+354 NTNIPLYEKQ

-496 VKSKDFMAFLFCK
+496 VKSKDFMAFLFF
-509 PWVHGFCTV
+509 WQSLHT
-518 FARSVLSMSDY
+518 FAHLLHT
-529 VGRCIALQSVPFF
+529 LQKSHELF
-542 ASGEQGQAQLCL
+542 ASLAQRV
-554 HFRVGILEQFQK
+554 FRCTKKNL
-566 SRHGDG
+566 
-572 GFACGGY
+572 
-579 SLRAGGVGLGIEAA
+579 LREEHPRQLAA
-593 FKLLAP
+593 FLC
-599 LHRQQKGIVQK
+599 V
-610 LMDLMEGSAGEGAL
+610 
-624 LLLGRKV
+624 
-631 SPLAAHILSA
+631 
-641 RGLAQGVVQGFDVL
+641 
-655 RPQLLHLH
+655 H
-663 LPDIG
+663 LPDG
-668 DDEVLDEGQIGLVGL
+668 FKDHFTCDFCCHRRFVFRGFLRLCTGHVLRVEVGFDLLSQLQPGFVLRVGV
-683 GCPLVLAA
+683 G
-691 LLGQPVHQEL
+691 VHQ
-701 CYRHRGRD
+701 D
-709 QEIAGRQLMLDLF
+709 
-722 LAFYRLLLGGKALPF
+722 
-737 VAALAVLVLIG
+737 
-748 VLFFNFLLQFSIAV
+748 
-762 VMIRAG
+762 
-768 IECAKS
+768 
-774 ILHKAAMRFLHGGGR
+774 GGGC
-789 HIMYVDWEYYKIF
+789 MAG
-802 YYVAKYQNFTKA
+802 VA
-814 ARVLGNNQPNITH
+814 LH
-827 SMNRLESQLNCVL
+827 RLE
-840 FIRSNRGVTLTP
+840 VTA
-852 EGEMLYSRIASAAVQ
+852 R
-867 IQDAEEELSASA
+867 
-879 TLEHG
+879 
-884 TISISATETAL
+884 
-895 NIYLSKKLQDFHTE
+895 LQ
-909 YPGIRLRI
+909 
-917 SNHSTPQAVQA
+917 Q
-928 VKNGEVDFAIVS
+928 
-940 TPAEIESGLK
+940 
-950 MVELKPFYEVL
+950 L
-961 VGGRTFTALASQSLT
+961 VGGTGMAQTVEHDL
-976 LKELRSYPL
+976 LKLRVLCPPHTVPL
-985 ISLSDESVTRSLYRQ
+985 GQNV
-1000 FFLDHGAVL
+1000 
-1009 KPDTEAATTDQM
+1009 
-1021 LTLVKS
+1021 
-1027 ELGLAFVP
+1027 
-1035 EPMARDGLE
+1035 
-1044 RGELVQL
+1044 RG
-1051 HLQEIIP
+1051 
-1058 TRSICLVYDRHRPL
+1058 
-1072 NTAARKFQQML
+1072 NG
-1083 TKADP
+1083 
-1088 PRPAESKQTE
+1088 
-1098 SISFVSQ
+1098 